1 VTIRESTRGGRSLH
15 DRGRR
20 IGTSGPNDEG
30 APQLSSQKDGRPTIA
45 PALESLLV
53 PIDSIETHPRN
64 PRSGDIAAIAE
75 SLRRFGQQKPVVVQE
90 STGWVVAGNHVLL
103 AARSLD
109 WTEIAANVVEL
120 DDAMAT
126 AFMLADNRTADLGG
140 YNDAL
145 LAAILAEQAA
155 AGNLEATGYNVDDV
169 AALVAAAGL
178 DAPRDLDSCPDLP
191 APAERRPRPGDLF
204 ELGRNR
210 LLVGDATREADV
222 QRLIGGG
229 TVDLLLTDPPYGTS
243 YVGKTRRALTIA
255 NDDLGEEGTR
265 RLVGGALRAAPLRPG
280 GAFYVFAPGGALHL
294 AFLLALGDEG
304 LEVRQTLIW
313 VKDRFVLSRGDYHAR
328 HEPILYGW
336 RGGAAHHFV
345 ADRTQDTV
353 WECPRP
359 ARSEQH
365 PTMKPAALVERAIR
379 NSSRPGETV
388 YDPFVGSGTT
398 LVAADVA
405 GRCAFAMEID
415 PAYAQVALERWATLT
430 GRRPT
435 LVERGGDRDG

>member
-1 VTIRESTRGGRSLH
+1 MTIRESTRGGRSLH

-20 IGTSGPNDEG
+20 VMTSGRNDEG
-30 APQLSSQKDGRPTIA
+30 ASQLSSQKDDRPTIA

-53 PIDSIETHPRN
+53 PIASVEPHPRN
-64 PRSGDIAAIAE
+64 ARIGDVEAVAA
-75 SLRRFGQQKPVVVQE
+75 SLRRFGQQKPIVVQK
-90 STGWVVAGNHVLL
+90 STGFVVAGNHVLL
-103 AARSLD
+103 AARSRG

-126 AFMLADNRTADLGG
+126 AFMLADNRTSDLGG
-140 YNDAL
+140 YDDAL

-155 AGNLEATGYNVDDV
+155 ADNLAGTGYDADDV

-178 DAPRDLDSCPDLP
+178 NEPRDVDACPDLP
-191 APAERRPRPGDLF
+191 APAEVYARPGDLF

-222 QRLIGGG
+222 LRLLGDAS
-229 TVDLLLTDPPYGTS
+229 VDLLVTDPPYGVR
-243 YVGKTRRALTIA
+243 YKGKTRRALTIA
-255 NDDLGEEGTR
+255 NDNLSEEGTR
-265 RLVGGALRAAPLRPG
+265 RLVAGALRAAPLRPG

-294 AFLLALGDEG
+294 AFLLALRDAG
-304 LEVRQTLIW
+304 LAVHQTLVW
-313 VKDRFVLSRGDYHAR
+313 LKDQFVLGHADYHAR

-345 ADRTQDTV
+345 ADRSQDTV
-353 WECPRP
+353 WEYPRP
-359 ARSEQH
+359 ARNAEH
-365 PTMKPAALVERAIR
+365 PTMKPVALVERAIR
-379 NSSRPGETV
+379 NSSRPDETI

-398 LVAADVA
+398 LVAAEIA
-405 GRCAFAMEID
+405 GRRAFAMEID